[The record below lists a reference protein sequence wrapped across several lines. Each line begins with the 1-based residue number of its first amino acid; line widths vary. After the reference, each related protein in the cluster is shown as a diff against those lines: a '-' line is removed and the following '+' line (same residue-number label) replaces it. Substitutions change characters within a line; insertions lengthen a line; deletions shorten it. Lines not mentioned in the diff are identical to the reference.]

1 MCVRRR
7 ERESVCVC
15 VCSCDKDRERER
27 VIERESFCSI
37 NVFKGKKERA
47 IILCGR
53 EEMGERGRR
62 QKIC

>member
-1 MCVRRR
+1 MCVRVTKTER
-7 ERESVCVC
+7 ERES
-15 VCSCDKDRERER
+15 K
-27 VIERESFCSI
+27 RESYCGI